1 MLPILLL
8 TLIGYVYSQQMCVH
22 NNQDKLTA
30 DHVVTQ
36 VANYADHDRNGKI
49 TVFEIISEFVS
60 RFDTHPH
67 DMKIDRYEFIY
78 NWQYRFRDVP
88 AFAEYLFRHLDRN
101 HDNIFG
107 AEDITPLYRS
117 MDANHDG
124 SVTKAEFRKWFEKL
138 YKDCVAVPNHQLQ

>member
-60 RFDTHPH
+60 RFDTHP
-67 DMKIDRYEFIY
+67 
-78 NWQYRFRDVP
+78 P
-88 AFAEYLFRHLDRN
+88 
-101 HDNIFG
+101 
-107 AEDITPLYRS
+107 
-117 MDANHDG
+117 NHDG